1 MADTH
6 INAYVQDVQ
15 DAAVAVAQAVGAY
28 EAAVAVLKAQEG
40 YVPAMVVQLP
50 YDLVS
55 KSAPQEKVAPK
66 VEAKV

>member
-15 DAAVAVAQAVGAY
+15 GAAVVVAQAVGAY

-40 YVPAMVVQLP
+40 YVPAMVAQLP
-50 YDLVS
+50 YDLV
-55 KSAPQEKVAPK
+55 PKVAPK
-66 VEAKV
+66 ETAKPKAEV